1 MIFKWNFI
9 LTSENAGLTLP
20 EAELRLEVFGQE
32 HDEARH
38 YHEFHT
44 SAQARHHVHRVL
56 DKPPHRY
63 RYVCNVINT

>member
-1 MIFKWNFI
+1 MISKWNFI

-32 HDEARH
+32 HDESRH

-44 SAQARHHVHRVL
+44 SPQARHHVHRVL
-56 DKPPHRY
+56 D
-63 RYVCNVINT
+63 